1 MAQSTLT
8 LPNGNG
14 STATGVSY
22 EVRGA
27 SDMTVQ
33 YVGNNAGDSLAAPRI
48 FDVKLDIKAPGV
60 TGNDRVYISAKQV
73 VLDSDN
79 LPHTG
84 SVSVTVSIPRVQQWT
99 AAHTTSLLAQVA
111 SYIGGFVNNN
121 VSGSTP
127 TTGFP
132 ADIAAGLIP

>member
-14 STATGVSY
+14 SSATGISY

-33 YVGNNAGDSLAAPRI
+33 YVGNNTGDSLAAPRI
-48 FDVKLDIKAPGV
+48 FDVKLDIKSPGV

-99 AAHTTSLLAQVA
+99 AALTTSLLAQVA
-111 SYIGGFVNNN
+111 SYIGGYTNSN
-121 VSGSTP
+121 VSGATV
-127 TTGFP
+127 TTSFP